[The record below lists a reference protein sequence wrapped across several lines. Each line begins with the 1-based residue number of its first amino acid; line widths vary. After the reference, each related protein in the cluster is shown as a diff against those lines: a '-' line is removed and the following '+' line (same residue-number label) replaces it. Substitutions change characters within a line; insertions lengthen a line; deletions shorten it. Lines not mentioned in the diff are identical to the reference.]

1 MFMEILETSW
11 FWLAIGGI
19 GLVTLF
25 IILGFM
31 FYKVADANRALVITG
46 WRCKEAIVKISG
58 GAIVIPILQKAK
70 FFPLD
75 IMTIV
80 ETGDEVRTNNA
91 VPIVIKWTAQ
101 ASVKTTDGI
110 GEGDASLV
118 KTIRLFIDKG
128 SNGMMESV
136 KNTIQANVRETIAAM
151 TPEAVLTDK
160 KDFVEKIM
168 AATRPDLNKIGIE
181 LSTLNINDVCDKI
194 GYYDN
199 MAEAQ
204 IQEKRRDAE
213 TARAEADKTIRE
225 RKAEAVQAAREKE
238 LAAEL
243 IVAEKQRNNDVRK
256 AEFKVETETADANA
270 EIAKDIQTQTRYVE
284 FNEQRGVAEAKEKE
298 RENITAAK
306 QNEIAE
312 TEAKRAVI
320 QAEGIANANAI
331 TQKIGAEAAA
341 SVAKTSASGKAE
353 AAKIEA
359 EGKAKSVKL
368 EAKVKQ
374 RLLNLK
380 RMRRKKRSLKQVP
393 LKRMLFAPK
402 VWRKLTLLGRKVLLK
417 LRRREH
423 WLMLVLQTK
432 GLTLRSRNWKSNLR
446 CVLRLPLMLLRS
458 CRT

>member
-160 KDFVEKIM
+160 KD
-168 AATRPDLNKIGIE
+168 
-181 LSTLNINDVCDKI
+181 
-194 GYYDN
+194 
-199 MAEAQ
+199 
-204 IQEKRRDAE
+204 
-213 TARAEADKTIRE
+213 
-225 RKAEAVQAAREKE
+225 
-238 LAAEL
+238 
-243 IVAEKQRNNDVRK
+243 
-256 AEFKVETETADANA
+256 
-270 EIAKDIQTQTRYVE
+270 
-284 FNEQRGVAEAKEKE
+284 
-298 RENITAAK
+298 
-306 QNEIAE
+306 
-312 TEAKRAVI
+312 
-320 QAEGIANANAI
+320 
-331 TQKIGAEAAA
+331 
-341 SVAKTSASGKAE
+341 
-353 AAKIEA
+353 
-359 EGKAKSVKL
+359 
-368 EAKVKQ
+368 
-374 RLLNLK
+374 
-380 RMRRKKRSLKQVP
+380 
-393 LKRMLFAPK
+393 
-402 VWRKLTLLGRKVLLK
+402 LLK
-417 LRRREH
+417 KLWPQH
-423 WLMLVLQTK
+423 VLILIRS
-432 GLTLRSRNWKSNLR
+432 GLNCQL
-446 CVLRLPLMLLRS
+446 
-458 CRT
+458 